1 MSSTALNGAQQ
12 TMLKEFMDVAGPRV
26 GRELSIKYLTRAKW
40 SLEQAC
46 NNFWEYPPDESELQP
61 VVDTASVMKAFSTYA
76 VDGEIEE
83 NTAKFYEDIG
93 VSDDDVMSMVIPWKF
108 GAKQLGVFTE
118 EEFVKGMANVGCG
131 TIAELK
137 EKVPALRKA
146 LDQHDSFKPFYQFCF
161 GYTLSGEGVREK
173 KVLSLDYAISAWR
186 VILKNRVPFLEEWIA
201 FLEETKKKAINKDTW
216 DLFWDFHR
224 QVKPD
229 FSNYDPS
236 GAWPSTI
243 DEFVDHVASKRSS
256 SS

>member
-1 MSSTALNGAQQ
+1 MSLTNLNSTQQ
-12 TMLKEFMDVAGPRV
+12 TQLKEFIDVAGPRV
-26 GRELSIKYLTRAKW
+26 GRDLAIKYLTKAKW

-46 NNFWEYPPDESELQP
+46 NNFWEYPPAESELEP
-61 VVDTASVMKAFSTYA
+61 VVDKASVLKAFSAYG

-83 NTAKFYEDIG
+83 NVAKFYEDIG

-108 GAKQLGVFTE
+108 GAKHLGIFTE
-118 EEFVKGMANVGCG
+118 EEFVKGMANVGCA

-137 EKVPALRKA
+137 AKVPLLRSQ
-146 LDQHDSFKPFYQFCF
+146 LDQHDTFKPFYQFCF
-161 GYTLSGEGVREK
+161 AYTLSGEGISEK
-173 KVLSLDYAISAWR
+173 KVLSLEFAISAWR
-186 VILKNRVPFLEEWIA
+186 VILKGRVTFLDDWIQ

-224 QVKPD
+224 QVKSD
-229 FSNYDPS
+229 FSNYDPA

-243 DEFVDHVASKRSS
+243 DEFVDYMASKKSS